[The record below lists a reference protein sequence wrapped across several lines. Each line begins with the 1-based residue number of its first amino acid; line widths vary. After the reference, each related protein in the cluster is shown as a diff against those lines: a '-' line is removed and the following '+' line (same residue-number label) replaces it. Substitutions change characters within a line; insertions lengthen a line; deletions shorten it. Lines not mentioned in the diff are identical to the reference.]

1 MLIKDES
8 SQSGLNNGSVQ
19 QWRDQMR
26 QKSKTAKK
34 VKRERKRKGSVG

>member
-1 MLIKDES
+1 MKS

-26 QKSKTAKK
+26 QKSKTEK
-34 VKRERKRKGSVG
+34 VERGKGSVG